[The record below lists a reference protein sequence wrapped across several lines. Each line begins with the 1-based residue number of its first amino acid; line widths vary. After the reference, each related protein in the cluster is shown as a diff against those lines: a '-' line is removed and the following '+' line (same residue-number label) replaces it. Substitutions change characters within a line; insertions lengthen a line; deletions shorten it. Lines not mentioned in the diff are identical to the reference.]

1 MGRRAHHKHSDAGP
15 DDATAALAVPAA
27 AVAVGHL
34 RSRREVLH
42 AIEEAPRVAS
52 ARAPGPVPAPSPA
65 PRKPHGA
72 WSFQELQ
79 LSGRG
84 GAGGGNRTRIFSL
97 GS

>member
-15 DDATAALAVPAA
+15 DDAKADLAVTDA

-34 RSRREVLH
+34 HSRREVLQ
-42 AIEEAPRVAS
+42 AVEEAPGRERSRAPVRRS
-52 ARAPGPVPAPSPA
+52 ARPGAG
-65 PRKPHGA
+65 RPHGA

-84 GAGGGNRTRIFSL
+84 GAGGGNRIRIFSL